1 MSTATLQKH
10 RVIIASLFLPT
21 TINFDPDASL
31 RTPLL
36 RARDSNM
43 LVRSGAPSS
52 DEDAQ
57 KIAAKISL
65 SSPVTPTGPVQAPKI
80 PVRPKFDTRLKSIVD
95 DLTLRVESGSPVP
108 TPAPEVVPNPFSSF
122 TAMAS
127 ALRGE
132 SPTSAAARQN
142 LPSKALAVPVRSRR
156 LSRSSNTRLR
166 SPSSSLRIRP
176 NVPMEDF
183 ILEPSAHANGGLN
196 NAVNSAKNAL
206 TKKIWIGV
214 LDVPAASVKEEDRAQ
229 IEETLRAQAD
239 SFPVWVT
246 EEEFQQHYDG
256 FCHQVLW
263 PSLHYA
269 VPDAP
274 KTKTFYESTSFE
286 QYKAVNQK
294 FADAIVKEYK
304 EGDVVWINDYHLL
317 LVPQMVRAKLPDA
330 TIGFFLHVA
339 FPSSEIFRCLAVRES
354 LLRGMLGADV
364 VGFQTHSYARHFRQT
379 VSRILTLEALPGG
392 IDLGSSLCEVAIFP
406 IGIDVL
412 ALAEKR
418 RDPTVQEWVDV
429 LKERYAGMKMI
440 VGRDKLD
447 EVQGVRQKLLAFE
460 AFLEKYTEFQGKV
473 VLIQVALATTE
484 ENESQVAVFDVVS
497 RINSRFST
505 LTYQPIVFLHTQDL
519 TFSQYLAL
527 LTVADAFFV
536 ASLREGMALR
546 THEFVECQEGKK
558 RPSPL
563 ILSEFTGSYSYTGF
577 RSCVG
582 INPWDSRKTA
592 DGIYTALTMDDKD
605 CATRWKDL
613 HRHVTTQTAQAFVT
627 SFVTRCI
634 RTHME
639 YQRRALSEVP
649 LLDPSK
655 LFANATSGDKRL
667 IFLDWEGTLWNEDPR
682 ITWHSGFNPPTA
694 KLDTV
699 KKLLANEQNEV
710 WILSGMG
717 VQGGLEKIATEL
729 PGVGLVAENG
739 CMIKPPGQK
748 AWVNLVP
755 DFNLDWKAPALEI
768 LTYYTD
774 RTPGTFTEN
783 RGASI
788 CWRFGNEKRDEAAQK
803 WVRRSAS
810 EAQNHIWDSLGE
822 IYGLRIIPGSSSFLI
837 LPKNVS
843 RSTAVGTILSSH
855 ETDGPILPRST
866 SEDVALLSPVGSPLS
881 LRIPHP
887 PGEQKNISILYI
899 GADEHL
905 IRRLNELSVAET
917 CATGGR
923 PTFAKWRIDTTQ
935 IRDVLASFS

>member
-21 TINFDPDASL
+21 TINFDPDATL

-36 RARDSNM
+36 RAQASNM
-43 LVRSGAPSS
+43 LVGTGAPSS
-52 DEDAQ
+52 DEDAH

-65 SSPVTPTGPVQAPKI
+65 SSPVTPTGPPQPPKV

-108 TPAPEVVPNPFSSF
+108 TPAPEAVPNPFSSF
-122 TAMAS
+122 TAMATV
-127 ALRGE
+127 LRNE
-132 SPTSAAARQN
+132 SPTSAAAHQN
-142 LPSKALAVPVRSRR
+142 LNTKALVPPRSRR
-156 LSRSSNTRLR
+156 LSRSSNVRLR

-176 NVPMEDF
+176 DIPVEDF
-183 ILEPSAHANGGLN
+183 VLEPSAHANGGLN
-196 NAVNSAKNAL
+196 NAVNSARHTLAQKL
-206 TKKIWIGV
+206 WIGV
-214 LDVPAASVKEEDRAQ
+214 LDVPAATIKEEDRPR
-229 IEETLRAQAD
+229 IERTLRSQAD
-239 SFPVWVT
+239 SVPVWIT
-246 EEEFQQHYDG
+246 EEEFQQHYDV

-286 QYKAVNQK
+286 QYKAVNER

-304 EGDVVWINDYHLL
+304 EGDVVWVNDYHLL
-317 LVPQMVRAKLPDA
+317 LVPQMVRAKLPNA

-364 VGFQTHSYARHFRQT
+364 VGFQTHNYARHFRQT

-406 IGIDVL
+406 IGIDVR
-412 ALAEKR
+412 ALSEKR
-418 RDPTVQEWVDV
+418 RDPAVQEWVDV

-577 RSCVG
+577 RSCVSV
-582 INPWDSRKTA
+582 NPWDSRKTA
-592 DGIYTALTMDDKD
+592 EGIYTALTMGDED
-605 CATRWKDL
+605 CMTRWKDL
-613 HRHVTTQTAQAFVT
+613 HKHVTTQTAQAFVT

-649 LLDPSK
+649 QIDPSK
-655 LFANATSGDKRL
+655 IFPNTTPEEKRL
-667 IFLDWEGTLWNEDPR
+667 VFIDWEGALWNEDPR
-682 ITWHSGFNPPTA
+682 ITWHSGFSPPA
-694 KLDTV
+694 SKLEV
-699 KKLLANEQNEV
+699 VRKLLANAQNEV

-717 VQGGLEKIATEL
+717 VQGGLEKIAAEL

-739 CMIKPPGQK
+739 CMLKPPGQSE
-748 AWVNLVP
+748 WINLVP
-755 DFNLDWKAPALEI
+755 DFNLDWKGPALEI

-774 RTPGTFTEN
+774 RTPGTFVEN
-783 RGASI
+783 RGASV
-788 CWRFGNEKRDEAAQK
+788 CWRFGNEERDEAAQK
-803 WVRRSAS
+803 WVRRSSA

-855 ETDGPILPRST
+855 ETDKPILPRST
-866 SEDVALLSPVGSPLS
+866 SEDVALLSPGSPVS
-881 LRIPHP
+881 LRGPQP
-887 PGEQKNISILYI
+887 PGQHQSVPILYI
-899 GADEHL
+899 GTDEHL
-905 IRRLNELSVAET
+905 TRRLNELSAAET
-917 CATGGR
+917 CAAGGR
-923 PTFAKWRIDTTQ
+923 ATFAKWRIDSTQ
-935 IRDVLASFS
+935 IGDLLAAFS

>member
-1 MSTATLQKH
+1 MSTATLQRH

-21 TINFDPDASL
+21 TINFDPDAAL
-31 RTPLL
+31 RSPLV
-36 RARDSNM
+36 RARESNM
-43 LVRSGAPSS
+43 LVGIGAPSS

-65 SSPVTPTGPVQAPKI
+65 SSPGTPTGPPQSNKI

-95 DLTLRVESGSPVP
+95 DLTFRVESGSPVP
-108 TPAPEVVPNPFSSF
+108 TPAPETVPNPFSSF
-122 TAMAS
+122 TAIAS
-127 ALRGE
+127 ALRNE
-132 SPTSAAARQN
+132 SPTSVAANQN
-142 LPSKALAVPVRSRR
+142 LMSKAPIPPRNRR
-156 LSRSSNTRLR
+156 LSRSSGARLR
-166 SPSSSLRIRP
+166 SPSSSLRVRP

-196 NAVNSAKNAL
+196 NAVNSAKNTLA
-206 TKKIWIGV
+206 KKLWVGV
-214 LDVPAASVKEEDRAQ
+214 LDVPAATIKEEDRPR
-229 IEETLRAQAD
+229 IEGTLRNQAD
-239 SFPVWVT
+239 SVPVWVT
-246 EEEFQQHYDG
+246 EEEFQQHYDV

-286 QYKAVNQK
+286 QYKAVNQR
-294 FADAIVKEYK
+294 FADAIIKEYK
-304 EGDVVWINDYHLL
+304 GGDVVWVNDYHLL

-418 RDPTVQEWVDV
+418 REPTVKEWVDV
-429 LKERYAGMKMI
+429 LKERYSGMKMI

-484 ENESQVAVFDVVS
+484 ENEGQVAVFDVVS

-577 RSCVG
+577 RSCVSV
-582 INPWDSRKTA
+582 NPWDSRKTA
-592 DGIYTALTMDDKD
+592 EGIYTALTMEDED
-605 CATRWKDL
+605 CVARWKDL
-613 HRHVTTQTAQAFVT
+613 HKHVTTQTAQAFVT

-639 YQRRALSEVP
+639 YQRRAFSEVP
-649 LLDPSK
+649 QLEPSK
-655 LFANATSGDKRL
+655 
-667 IFLDWEGTLWNEDPR
+667 GTLWSEDPR
-682 ITWHSGFNPPTA
+682 ITWHSGFSPPAA
-694 KLDTV
+694 KLEII
-699 KKLLANEQNEV
+699 KKLLAKEQNEV

-717 VQGGLEKIATEL
+717 VQGGLEKIAAEV

-739 CMIKPPGQK
+739 CMIKAPGQSE
-748 AWVNLVP
+748 WINLVP

-803 WVRRSAS
+803 WVRRSAA

-855 ETDGPILPRST
+855 ETNGPILPRLT
-866 SEDVALLSPVGSPLS
+866 SDDVALLSPVGSPLS
-881 LRIPHP
+881 LRTPQPLGQQQNIP
-887 PGEQKNISILYI
+887 ILYI

-905 IRRLNELSVAET
+905 IRRLNELSGAET
-917 CATGGR
+917 CAASGR
-923 PTFAKWRIDTTQ
+923 ATFAKWRIDTAQ
-935 IRDVLASFS
+935 IGDLLASFS

>member
-1 MSTATLQKH
+1 MSTAALQKH

-21 TINFDPDASL
+21 TINFDPDATL

-36 RARDSNM
+36 RAREAT
-43 LVRSGAPSS
+43 LVASGAPSS
-52 DEDAQ
+52 DEDAL
-57 KIAAKISL
+57 KLAAKISL
-65 SSPVTPTGPVQAPKI
+65 SSPVTPTGPAQVPKI

-95 DLTLRVESGSPVP
+95 DLTLRVESGTPVS
-108 TPAPEVVPNPFSSF
+108 TPAPEIVPNPFSSF

-127 ALRGE
+127 VLRGE
-132 SPTSAAARQN
+132 SPTTAASRHHLTVKGSA
-142 LPSKALAVPVRSRR
+142 PMRSRR
-156 LSRSSNTRLR
+156 LSSNARIR

-176 NVPMEDF
+176 DVPIEDF
-183 ILEPSAHANGGLN
+183 ILEPSARANGGLN
-196 NAVNSAKNAL
+196 NAVNSAKHAL
-206 TKKIWIGV
+206 AKKLWVGV
-214 LDVPAASVKEEDRAQ
+214 LDVPAATVKEEDRPR
-229 IEETLRAQAD
+229 IEEALRSQAD

-294 FADAIVKEYK
+294 FADTIVKEYK
-304 EGDVVWINDYHLL
+304 EGDVVWVNDYHLL
-317 LVPQMVRAKLPDA
+317 LVPQMVRAKVPNA

-364 VGFQTHSYARHFRQT
+364 VGFQTHNYARHFRQT

-392 IDLGSSLCEVAIFP
+392 IDLGGSLCEVAIFP

-412 ALAEKR
+412 SLAERR

-484 ENESQVAVFDVVS
+484 ENEGQVAVFDVVS

-577 RSCVG
+577 RSCVSV
-582 INPWDSRKTA
+582 NPWDSRKTA
-592 DGIYTALTMDDKD
+592 EGIYSALTMDDQD

-613 HRHVTTQTAQAFVT
+613 HKHVNTQTAQAFVT

-649 LLDPSK
+649 QIEPSK
-655 LFANATSGDKRL
+655 VFVNTTSSEKRL
-667 IFLDWEGTLWNEDPR
+667 ILIDWEGALWNEDPR
-682 ITWHSGFNPPTA
+682 ITWHSGFSPPA
-694 KLDTV
+694 PKLEIV
-699 KKLLANEQNEV
+699 RKLLANEQNEI

-717 VQGGLEKIATEL
+717 VQGGLEKIAAEL

-739 CMIKPPGQK
+739 CMIKPPGQNE
-748 AWVNLVP
+748 WVDLVP
-755 DFNLDWKAPALEI
+755 DFNLDWKTPALEI

-788 CWRFGNEKRDEAAQK
+788 CWRFGNEQRDEAAQK
-803 WVRRSAS
+803 WVRRSAA

-855 ETDGPILPRST
+855 EANGPILPRTT
-866 SEDVALLSPVGSPLS
+866 SGDVALLSPAGAPLS
-881 LRIPHP
+881 
-887 PGEQKNISILYI
+887 PGVPQHAGQQHDLPILYI

-905 IRRLNELSVAET
+905 IRRLNELSGAET

-923 PTFAKWRIDTTQ
+923 ATFAKWRIDATQ
-935 IRDVLASFS
+935 IGDVLASFG

>member
-1 MSTATLQKH
+1 MSTATLHKH

-21 TINFDPDASL
+21 TVNFDPDASL
-31 RTPLL
+31 RTPLV

-43 LVRSGAPSS
+43 LVGSGAPSS

-65 SSPVTPTGPVQAPKI
+65 SSPVTPTGQAQAPKV

-108 TPAPEVVPNPFSSF
+108 TPAPETVPNPFSSF

-132 SPTSAAARQN
+132 SPTSAAARLN
-142 LPSKALAVPVRSRR
+142 LPSKAPIPMRSRR
-156 LSRSSNTRLR
+156 LSRSSNARLR
-166 SPSSSLRIRP
+166 SPSASLRIRSNIP
-176 NVPMEDF
+176 IEDF
-183 ILEPSAHANGGLN
+183 VLEPSGRANGGLN
-196 NAVNSAKNAL
+196 NAVNSARRAL
-206 TKKIWIGV
+206 GEKLWIGV
-214 LDVPAASVKEEDRAQ
+214 LDVAAAAIKEEDRSQ
-229 IEETLRAQAD
+229 VEESLRNQAD
-239 SFPVWVT
+239 SVPVWVT
-246 EEEFQQHYDG
+246 EEEFQQHYDV

-274 KTKTFYESTSFE
+274 KTKTFYESTSFA
-286 QYKAVNQK
+286 QYKAVNQR
-294 FADAIVKEYK
+294 FADAIIKEYK
-304 EGDVVWINDYHLL
+304 EGDVVWVNDYHLL
-317 LVPQMVRAKLPDA
+317 LVPQMVRAKLPGA

-364 VGFQTHSYARHFRQT
+364 VGFQTHNYARHFRQT

-418 RDPTVQEWVDV
+418 RDPTVQEWVAV

-484 ENESQVAVFDVVS
+484 ENESHVAVFDVVS
-497 RINSRFST
+497 RINSHFST

-577 RSCVG
+577 RNCVG
-582 INPWDSRKTA
+582 VNPWDSRKTA
-592 DGIYTALTMDDKD
+592 EGIYTALTMGDED
-605 CATRWKDL
+605 CAARWKDL
-613 HRHVTTQTAQAFVT
+613 HKHVTTQTAQAFVT

-639 YQRRALSEVP
+639 YQRHAFSEVP
-649 LLDPSK
+649 PLEPSQV
-655 LFANATSGDKRL
+655 FANASGEKRL
-667 IFLDWEGTLWNEDPR
+667 IFVDWEGTLWNEDPR
-682 ITWHSGFNPPTA
+682 ITWHSGFSPPTA
-694 KLDTV
+694 KLEIIR
-699 KKLLANEQNEV
+699 KLLANEQNEV

-717 VQGGLEKIATEL
+717 VQGGLEKIAAEL

-739 CMIKPPGQK
+739 CMLKPPGQ
-748 AWVNLVP
+748 AEWINLVP

-788 CWRFGNEKRDEAAQK
+788 CWRFGNEERDEAAQK
-803 WVRRSAS
+803 WVRRSAA

-822 IYGLRIIPGSSSFLI
+822 IYSLRIIPGSSSFLI

-843 RSTAVGTILSSH
+843 RSTAVGIILSSH
-855 ETDGPILPRST
+855 ETNGPILPRST
-866 SEDVALLSPVGSPLS
+866 SDDVALLSPVGSPLS
-881 LRIPHP
+881 LRVPQP
-887 PGEQKNISILYI
+887 PGQQQNIPILYI

-905 IRRLNELSVAET
+905 IRRLNELSGAET
-917 CATGGR
+917 CAASGR
-923 PTFAKWRIDTTQ
+923 ATFAKWRIDTTQ
-935 IRDVLASFS
+935 IGDLLASFS